1 MAITATFKTT
11 KGTKTWQVSPS
22 RIMDLDGFSTSY
34 ELNAESNTA
43 VEGSPLSNQRGMKKK
58 TLSFSSNLV
67 AGLGIDVRKEFES
80 WEPWVGLTGILKI
93 GGTKFGPIW
102 LLSSVK
108 PSDVKI
114 DDSGRFRSMKLTFSF
129 EENNDITYEEL
140 LASINAV
147 RSAVGVTASTSQKA
161 SKKPK
166 DMVIK
171 QTKWEAAP
179 SEEFAV
185 GELVWF
191 KGGPHYV
198 SSTATLSRKSPKAGP
213 AQITAI
219 VKSAPHAYHVI
230 HTTEESAVYG
240 WVDSNMITK
249 YTATTQTTKATT
261 TSKVKS
267 KSGGISGKF

>member
-1 MAITATFKTT
+1 
-11 KGTKTWQVSPS
+11 
-22 RIMDLDGFSTSY
+22 
-34 ELNAESNTA
+34 
-43 VEGSPLSNQRGMKKK
+43 MKKK
-58 TLSFSSNLV
+58 ALSFSSNLV

-93 GGTKFGPIW
+93 GGTKFGPNW
-102 LLSSVK
+102 LLASVK

-114 DDSGRFRSMKLTFSF
+114 DEKGRFRSMKLTFSF
-129 EENNDITYEEL
+129 EENDEITYEEL

-166 DMVIK
+166 NMVIK

-198 SSTATLSRKSPKAGP
+198 SSTALLSRRSPKAGP

-219 VKSAPHAYHVI
+219 AKSAPHAYHVV
-230 HTTEESAVYG
+230 HTTDESAAHG
-240 WVDSNMITK
+240 WVDSNFISK
-249 YTATTQTTKATT
+249 YTTESQK
-261 TSKVKS
+261 TSQKDYEKREH
-267 KSGGISGKF
+267 GGISGKF